1 MLHEKQRLLIKK
13 ASKWKKNP
21 IRKVKFNKP
30 CTLHFTNIHKFLSCL
45 CFCMVDCQFVSHV
58 QCIELMSTW
67 ENVFYKAHYYYNI
80 PAHMHAKLESGA
92 DLYS

>member
-1 MLHEKQRLLIKK
+1 
-13 ASKWKKNP
+13 
-21 IRKVKFNKP
+21 
-30 CTLHFTNIHKFLSCL
+30 
-45 CFCMVDCQFVSHV
+45 MVDCQFVSHV